1 MLLYKRILK
10 RLRAQKREKILLPL
24 CPMANCQHRCLPN
37 DASDRKRPTFFSA
50 AERKSVMDEGTSSVI
65 PPSTTSFNFG
75 AAQALDTGCKNT
87 LVIRERHWCF
97 RGRSTHLKTALISFL
112 VMMSDM
118 RGFAH
123 QEH

>member
-1 MLLYKRILK
+1 
-10 RLRAQKREKILLPL
+10 
-24 CPMANCQHRCLPN
+24 
-37 DASDRKRPTFFSA
+37 
-50 AERKSVMDEGTSSVI
+50 MDEGTSSVI

-87 LVIRERHWCF
+87 LVIRERRCSI
-97 RGRSTHLKTALISFL
+97 GRSTHLETALISFL

-118 RGFAH
+118 RGLAH